1 MHIRQKTL
9 VLILS
14 RARRKTVLK
23 MAAAAANLA
32 NLSPRQRFATK
43 TLFFLRAYPRSPKS
57 PLAVRVFA
65 FCTPMDCG
73 GRTDGG
79 RDGRAAVIGQGRDE
93 LTFAEFGGGRDGRRE
108 IPAESAPPPECH
120 RGEPRTVFT
129 SDCDR
134 SSGDQ
139 DVSRSRPGLW
149 LTQPSAHS

>member
-73 GRTDGG
+73 GRTDVG
-79 RDGRAAVIGQGRDE
+79 RKGRAGVIGQGRDE
-93 LTFAEFGGGRDGRRE
+93 LTFAEFGGGRDGRT
-108 IPAESAPPPECH
+108 PERQRRAR
-120 RGEPRTVFT
+120 RGGEQGKRRGSGQLCSMVRLLGKQLLRPFCKTRPDT
-129 SDCDR
+129 S
-134 SSGDQ
+134 S
-139 DVSRSRPGLW
+139 
-149 LTQPSAHS
+149 